1 MVFVTPCLP
10 LLQHARSCAVFFSIE
25 CHQYYGP
32 SPMNTFAELPILVV
46 DDDPNYCTLLS
57 KLLSQRHYEVD
68 VAQSGTAA
76 LDLVARR
83 PYRLALI
90 DYRMPG
96 MSGVELYRRIHN
108 LQPEVVGVFV
118 TGYPTIDT
126 IYPAIEAGVVRVL
139 EKPVSSDELFEVVE
153 QFAGK
158 SA

>member
-1 MVFVTPCLP
+1 MVFVTLCLP
-10 LLQHARSCAVFFSIE
+10 LM
-25 CHQYYGP
+25 QYTHLWTAFLVSNTVNVVVT